1 MGKPAIFKPFTD
13 VYYVSNGS
21 LRLFLATLLA
31 ISKILNFQRTKIQIF
46 GKFEKVSYGFFLV
59 RQNYAFSVVTQ
70 VYFFFSAFP
79 PMVVATLRSQKSPY
93 LQSHGDSCSFLQIT
107 LSSCPLETFFQLQ
120 LSSVQ
125 LGRDLTDFTMRL
137 LY

>member
-1 MGKPAIFKPFTD
+1 MGKPAIFKPLTD

-70 VYFFFSAFP
+70 VYFFFSVF

-120 LSSVQ
+120 FSSVQ
-125 LGRDLTDFTMRL
+125 LGRGST
-137 LY
+137 